1 MEKEGIRPMND
12 IPVLRLDGVKKR
24 FGTFTAVQGVS
35 ETFNP
40 GEIICAI
47 GPNGAGKSTLLNMIC
62 GTLPVSEGSI
72 SFGDTVINGLS
83 PERIAKLGIA
93 RKFQVPS
100 VFESLSVFENL
111 VLATGRRRDDG
122 EIETLIDRIHLRADH
137 DTRGADLP
145 HGRKQ
150 WLEIGMA
157 LAMKPKVLLLDEPT
171 AGLSVDETRDTAR
184 FLKRLRGQVTV
195 IVIEH
200 DMAFVR
206 ELEAR
211 TIVLHHGA
219 VIASGPFEAIE
230 NDDVVRDVYLG
241 RR

>member
-1 MEKEGIRPMND
+1 MNTST
-12 IPVLRLDGVKKR
+12 IPTLTLENVRKR
-24 FGTFTAVQGVS
+24 FGVFTAIDGVS
-35 ETFNP
+35 EAFAP
-40 GEIICAI
+40 GELICVI

-62 GTLPVSEGSI
+62 GTLPASEGKI
-72 SFGDTVINGLS
+72 LFGDKIINGLS
-83 PERIAKLGIA
+83 PEKIANLGIA

-100 VFESLSVFENL
+100 IFESLSVVENL
-111 VLATGRRRDDG
+111 LLAGGRAMP
-122 EIETLIDRIHLRADH
+122 EEAIEALINKIHLAAERDV
-137 DTRGADLP
+137 RGADLP

-157 LAMKPKVLLLDEPT
+157 LAMNPKVLLLDEPT

-184 FLKRLRGQVTV
+184 FLRLLRGEVTV

-206 ELEAR
+206 ELDAR

-219 VIASGPFEAIE
+219 VIASGSFKEIE
-230 NDDVVRDVYLG
+230 SNETVRDVYLG
-241 RR
+241 RH

>member
-1 MEKEGIRPMND
+1 MSNTS
-12 IPVLRLDGVKKR
+12 IPVLRLDAVKKK
-24 FGTFTAVQGVS
+24 FGTFTAIQGVS
-35 ETFNP
+35 EVFAP
-40 GEIICAI
+40 GELVCAI

-72 SFGDTVINGLS
+72 RFGDVTIDGRA
-83 PERIAKLGIA
+83 PEQIARLGIS

-100 VFESLSVFENL
+100 VFESLSVVENL
-111 VLATGRRRDDG
+111 RLAAGRKGRGD
-122 EIETLIDRIHLRADH
+122 EIEALIDKIHLRAE
-137 DTRGADLP
+137 RQVLGADLS
-145 HGRKQ
+145 HGGKQ

-171 AGLSVDETRDTAR
+171 AGLSVDETSDTAR
-184 FLKRLRGQVTV
+184 FLKRLRGEVTV

-206 ELEAR
+206 ELDAR

-219 VIASGPFEAIE
+219 IIASGPFEEIE
-230 NDDVVRDVYLG
+230 RNEIVRDVYLG
-241 RR
+241 RH

>member
-1 MEKEGIRPMND
+1 MTSST
-12 IPVLRLDGVKKR
+12 IPALKLSDVHKHFGSFSAVKGVTEV
-24 FGTFTAVQGVS
+24 FA
-35 ETFNP
+35 P
-40 GEIICAI
+40 GELICVI

-62 GTLPVSEGSI
+62 GTLRSSSGSI
-72 SFGDTVINGLS
+72 SFGDIAIDGLA
-83 PERIAKLGIA
+83 PERIARLGIA

-100 VFESLSVFENL
+100 VFESLTAFENL
-111 VLATGRRRDDG
+111 RLAAPTGTDVQSLTLLLEKVHLAEDRDV
-122 EIETLIDRIHLRADH
+122 
-137 DTRGADLP
+137 RGADLP
-145 HGRKQ
+145 HGKKQ

-184 FLKRLRGQVTV
+184 FLKELNGQVTV

-206 ELEAR
+206 ELAAR
-211 TIVLHHGA
+211 TIVMHHGC
-219 VIASGPFEAIE
+219 VIASGPFEYIE
-230 NDDVVRDVYLG
+230 SNETVRDVYLG

>member
-1 MEKEGIRPMND
+1 MTTTL
-12 IPVLRLDGVKKR
+12 IPELKLEHVHKR
-24 FGTFTAVQGVS
+24 FGAFAANTDVCEVFK
-35 ETFNP
+35 P
-40 GEIICAI
+40 GELICII

-62 GTLPVSEGSI
+62 GTLPLTEGSI
-72 SFGDTVINGLS
+72 SFGDIRIDGRT
-83 PERIAKLGIA
+83 PEQIAKLGIA

-100 VFESLSVFENL
+100 VFESLSVIDNL
-111 VLATGRRRDDG
+111 RLAAPANSTDSHLKALLTKVHLTEDG
-122 EIETLIDRIHLRADH
+122 DVMA
-137 DTRGADLP
+137 ADLP
-145 HGRKQ
+145 HGKKQ

-184 FLKRLRGQVTV
+184 FLKQLQDEVTV

-206 ELEAR
+206 ELDAR
-211 TIVLHHGA
+211 TIVLHHGQ
-219 VIASGPFEAIE
+219 VIASGPFEVIE
-230 NDDVVRDVYLG
+230 HNEMVRDVYLG

>member
-1 MEKEGIRPMND
+1 MSTIS
-12 IPVLRLDGVKKR
+12 IPVLSLNAVKKT
-24 FGTFTAVQGVS
+24 FGDFTAVQSVS
-35 ETFNP
+35 ERFEP
-40 GEIICAI
+40 GELVCAI

-72 SFGDTVINGLS
+72 TFGDVVIDNKS
-83 PERIAKLGIA
+83 PEQIAQLGIA

-100 VFESLSVFENL
+100 VFESLTVMENL
-111 VLATGRRRDDG
+111 FLAAGPRGRAED
-122 EIETLIDRIHLRADH
+122 IEVLIDKIHLRAERH
-137 DTRGADLP
+137 VLGADLS

-157 LAMKPKVLLLDEPT
+157 LSMKPKVLLLDEPT
-171 AGLSVDETRDTAR
+171 AGLSVDETRDTAL
-184 FLKRLRGQVTV
+184 FLKSLRGQITV

-206 ELEAR
+206 ELGAR

-219 VIASGPFEAIE
+219 IIASGPFEEIE
-230 NDDVVRDVYLG
+230 ANDTVRDVYLG
-241 RR
+241 RH

>member
-1 MEKEGIRPMND
+1 MSNTT
-12 IPVLRLDGVKKR
+12 IPILTLENVKKR
-24 FGTFTAVQGVS
+24 FGTFSAIKGVS
-35 ETFNP
+35 ESFAP
-40 GEIICAI
+40 GELICAI

-62 GTLPVSEGSI
+62 GTLPVSEGRI
-72 SFGDTVINGLS
+72 LFGDTVINGLS
-83 PERIAKLGIA
+83 PEKIATLGIA

-100 VFESLSVFENL
+100 VFESLTVADNL
-111 VLATGRRRDDG
+111 VLAGGRSLSRDELEALVDKV
-122 EIETLIDRIHLRADH
+122 HLRAERNV
-137 DTRGADLP
+137 RGADLP

-184 FLKRLRGQVTV
+184 FLRQLRGQVTV

-219 VIASGPFEAIE
+219 LIASGAFADIE
-230 NDDVVRDVYLG
+230 SDETVRDVYLG
-241 RR
+241 RH

>member
-1 MEKEGIRPMND
+1 M
-12 IPVLRLDGVKKR
+12 IPVLKLENVKKH
-24 FGTFTAVQGVS
+24 FGIFSAINGVS
-35 ETFNP
+35 ETFAP
-40 GEIICAI
+40 GELICAI

-62 GTLPVSEGSI
+62 GTLPVSEGRI
-72 SFGDTVINGLS
+72 LFGDTVINGLS
-83 PERIAKLGIA
+83 PEKIAGLGIA

-100 VFESLSVFENL
+100 VFESLSVAENL
-111 VLATGRRRDDG
+111 MLAGGRTMNDA
-122 EIETLIDRIHLRADH
+122 ELAALIDQVHLRAERNV
-137 DTRGADLP
+137 RGADLP

-184 FLKRLRGQVTV
+184 FLKQLRGQVTV

-206 ELEAR
+206 ELDAR

-219 VIASGPFEAIE
+219 VIASGSFKEIE
-230 NDDVVRDVYLG
+230 NNETVRDVYLG
-241 RR
+241 RH

>member
-1 MEKEGIRPMND
+1 MRD
-12 IPVLRLDGVKKR
+12 TVIPVLRLQSVKKC
-24 FGTFTAVQGVS
+24 FGAFTAVQGVS
-35 ETFNP
+35 EVFLP
-40 GEIICAI
+40 GELICAI

-62 GTLPVSEGSI
+62 GTIPVSEGSI
-72 SFGDTVINGLS
+72 LFGDKVINGLA
-83 PERIAKLGIA
+83 PEKIARLGIA

-111 VLATGRRRDDG
+111 MLAAGRHGDEG
-122 EIETLIDRIHLRADH
+122 AIEALVDKVHLRADRNV
-137 DTRGADLP
+137 RGADLP

-157 LAMKPKVLLLDEPT
+157 LSMKPKVLLLDEPT

-184 FLKRLRGQVTV
+184 FLKQLRGQMTV

-206 ELEAR
+206 ELDAR

-219 VIASGPFEAIE
+219 LIASGPFEDIE
-230 NDDVVRDVYLG
+230 KNETVRDVYLG

>member
-1 MEKEGIRPMND
+1 MSTST
-12 IPVLRLDGVKKR
+12 IPVLTLKNVKKY
-24 FGTFTAVQGVS
+24 FGIFTAIDGVS
-35 ETFNP
+35 EDFAP
-40 GEIICAI
+40 GELICVI

-62 GTLPVSEGSI
+62 GTLPVSEGRI
-72 SFGDTVINGLS
+72 LFGDKVINGLS
-83 PERIAKLGIA
+83 PEKIANLGIA

-100 VFESLSVFENL
+100 VFESLTVAENL
-111 VLATGRRRDDG
+111 ILAGGRALSGG
-122 EIETLIDRIHLRADH
+122 ELDALIEKIHLTAERDV
-137 DTRGADLP
+137 RGADLP

-171 AGLSVDETRDTAR
+171 AGLSVDETSDTAR
-184 FLKRLRGQVTV
+184 FLKQLRGEVTV

-206 ELEAR
+206 ELNAR

-219 VIASGPFEAIE
+219 LIASGSFEDIE
-230 NDDVVRDVYLG
+230 SNETVRDVYLG
-241 RR
+241 RH